1 MDNSLAA
8 AAKPDEI
15 ARGFLE
21 GERIAK
27 LSTFTLL
34 GIGLMEVVIGQLSDS
49 VGLTA
54 DGIDSLADAT
64 ISLVV
69 WQGLRLSRKAP
80 DERFHFGYLKVESF
94 AALVASLGMIAV
106 ASMLLYYSYLKFLEP
121 RELSYPAVALLTLLG
136 AGGISLYRALQM
148 RVIAKKYSLLSLRTD
163 AYNSIKDASASFV
176 VFAAVL
182 TSTLGF
188 TQMDAVGGMIVSGYI
203 YSVAYVSIK
212 EASLVL
218 MDACHRPELV
228 DQVKTIVEGTYAVKV
243 EQVRMRR
250 AGPYIVG
257 IVSIAADGT
266 LSLNQVGELKRKIK
280 RELRSQ
286 IKGIGRLSVVV
297 HPQRR
302 SDETKQS

>member
-1 MDNSLAA
+1 MDSSLAA

-34 GIGLMEVVIGQLSDS
+34 GIGLMEVVIGHLSDS

-163 AYNSIKDASASFV
+163 AHNSIKDASASFV

-218 MDACHRPELV
+218 LDACHRPELV

-257 IVSIAADGT
+257 IVSVAADGT